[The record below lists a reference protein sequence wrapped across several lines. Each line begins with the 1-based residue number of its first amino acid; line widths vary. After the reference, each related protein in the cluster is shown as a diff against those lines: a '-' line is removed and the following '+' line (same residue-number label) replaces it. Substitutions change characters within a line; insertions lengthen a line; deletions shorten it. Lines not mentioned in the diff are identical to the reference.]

1 MDETKLYLD
10 SGYLNMPEVI
20 KNTTD
25 WIFVFG
31 GRGVGKTYGALK
43 YVLDNNIQF
52 FYLRRLQTQI
62 DEIKKPKKNPFNKI
76 NTDLGYNV
84 QVKPDGKTSINFVQN
99 GLIVGSGAALSTI
112 ANIRGFDA
120 SDIDIIIFDEFIPE
134 KQESPI
140 RGEADALFNAYETIN
155 RNRELLGKPP
165 VKLLCLANANA
176 IDCPVF
182 IALQLVLKVEKMKR
196 NKIKV
201 LKVGQDITLVN
212 MEDSPIAEQK
222 QNTILYRVTRN
233 TDFAKMALNNNFAY
247 NDFDNIDSVKI
258 KGLKALVT
266 VGEIT
271 IYKSEDCYYISLH
284 RSGDPDQYGTSDREL
299 LSFQHK
305 YWRLYN
311 RYIDGKV
318 KFENYLCKALFL
330 KYIDK

>member
-20 KNTTD
+20 ENNTD

-43 YVLDNNIQF
+43 YVLDNNIHF

-62 DEIKKPKKNPFNKI
+62 DEIKKPTKNPFNKI
-76 NTDLGYNV
+76 NSDLGYSV
-84 QVKPDGKTSINFVQN
+84 EVKPDGKTSINFVQN

-112 ANIRGFDA
+112 ANIRGFDG

-201 LKVGQDITLVN
+201 LKVGRDITLVN

-222 QNTILYRVTRN
+222 QNTILYRVTQN
-233 TDFAKMALNNNFAY
+233 TDFAKMALNNDFSY

-271 IYKSEDCYYISLH
+271 IYKSEDSYYISLH
-284 RSGDPDQYGTSDREL
+284 RSGDPDQFGTSEREL